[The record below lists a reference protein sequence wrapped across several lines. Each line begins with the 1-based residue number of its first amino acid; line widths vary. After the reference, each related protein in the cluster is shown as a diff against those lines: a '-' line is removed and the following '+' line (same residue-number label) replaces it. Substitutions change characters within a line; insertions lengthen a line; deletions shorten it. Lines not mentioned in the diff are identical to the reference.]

1 MYVGKKSKVGWNGT
15 LFSFFPLYM
24 ETIFFLI
31 KLKVTIHVSYNPILN
46 YKNISKL
53 DKSELNFSL
62 LDASR
67 RNVLKVFMISNFS
80 KSMNLTAIGSFGML
94 EYTIKYN

>member
-1 MYVGKKSKVGWNGT
+1 MHNIVYYNHKGLK
-15 LFSFFPLYM
+15 
-24 ETIFFLI
+24 
-31 KLKVTIHVSYNPILN
+31 KLKVFTIHVSYNTILN

-67 RNVLKVFMISNFS
+67 RNVLKVFMTSNFS
-80 KSMNLTAIGSFGML
+80 KIMNLTAIGSFGIL
-94 EYTIKYN
+94 EYTFKYNWAICQHLMISILDNI